1 MLLDNHCVTAIV
13 PGDRVTVRT
22 DKGDYSSRKVVITA
36 GAWASQLLSN
46 LGLQLHIKV
55 RVLGKVNKPVEYIQ
69 QGKVNKPVEYIQ
81 QGKVNKPV
89 EYIQQ
94 VYSLSLNNRFNHFP

>member
-1 MLLDNHCVTAIV
+1 MTFTQDLFVRGGGVLLDNHCVTAIV

-46 LGLQLHIKV
+46 LGLQLPIKV
-55 RVLGKVNKPVEYIQ
+55 IRRWEKYE
-69 QGKVNKPVEYIQ
+69 
-81 QGKVNKPV
+81 
-89 EYIQQ
+89 
-94 VYSLSLNNRFNHFP
+94 